1 MVERVDSARKRMQA
15 SPEAIYQAFAEPG
28 AMERWLPPSNMTGEM
43 LRFNFHEGGT
53 YRMRLT
59 YRDQQAGQGK
69 TSESS
74 DEMEVR
80 FTRLEPSHRI
90 EQEVVFESDDPAF
103 EGTMRM
109 VWTFESEGSEA
120 LVTVRA
126 ENVPAGIQPEDH
138 EAGMKSTLDS
148 LAGFIEQDG

>member
-1 MVERVDSARKRMQA
+1 MQA

-43 LRFNFHEGGT
+43 LDFDFHEGGS

-59 YRDQQAGQGK
+59 YKDQQAGQGK
-69 TSESS
+69 TSEAF

-80 FTRLEPSHRI
+80 LPRLEPNHRI

-109 VWTFESEGSEA
+109 VWTFEPAGSGA
-120 LVTVRA
+120 IVTVRA
-126 ENVPAGIQPEDH
+126 ENVPVGIQPEDH
-138 EAGMKSTLDS
+138 EAGMKSTLDY
-148 LAGFIEQDG
+148 LTAFVEQDG